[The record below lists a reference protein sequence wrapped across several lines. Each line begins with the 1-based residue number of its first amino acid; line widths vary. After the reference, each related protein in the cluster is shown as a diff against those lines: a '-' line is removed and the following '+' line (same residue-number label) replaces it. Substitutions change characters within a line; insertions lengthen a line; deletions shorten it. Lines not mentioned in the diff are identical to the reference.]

1 MKEANL
7 KHIPTWT
14 EVACAI
20 GHHFWDPWLSDPVF
34 TCAHLLCH
42 VDIFSL
48 HSLIQHLNK
57 TFLNFTGGLI
67 TKLIIAEHHAGS
79 GHGDKQSL
87 R

>member
-7 KHIPTWT
+7 KHIHMWM
-14 EVACAI
+14 EVFCAI
-20 GHHFWDPWLSDPVF
+20 SHRFWLSDPIF
-34 TCAHLLCH
+34 TCAHLLCD

-57 TFLNFTGGLI
+57 TFLNFSSGLI
-67 TKLIIAEHHAGS
+67 TELIIAEHHAGS
-79 GHGDKQSL
+79 SHRDKQSL